1 MAENTLEIKEETKP
15 QRSGVIVVNKDLCSG
30 CGICELACSLYH
42 EGQCNPSLSRIDVE
56 KIFLSLEFEPHVCI
70 QCDWPSC
77 YFECPT
83 GAIKIDPKT
92 GARYI
97 DEDDCVGCG
106 KCAEACPLMPKS
118 EIIRYKTYQKKKIY
132 FKCDLCKDREEGPVC
147 VEMCPRN
154 ALSFVPMEDRR

>member
-1 MAENTLEIKEETKP
+1 MAGNTLEIKEGTKP

-56 KIFLSLEFEPHVCI
+56 KIFLS
-70 QCDWPSC
+70 
-77 YFECPT
+77 
-83 GAIKIDPKT
+83 PKT

-118 EIIRYKTYQKKKIY
+118 EIIRYKTYEKKKIY

-154 ALSFVPMEDRR
+154 ALSFVPMENRR